1 MNGESKQLD
10 LSNRFFIIIAI
21 LVLGV
26 LIYFVGQMMYQFQSL
41 DQQSMNQITVTGE
54 GKVYVKPDIAL
65 VSLGVKTTGLTT
77 ADVMKKNTEKMN
89 EVIKSIKDNGVDEK
103 DIQTT
108 NYSLSPLYNY
118 TEAAGRVFQGYTLDQ
133 NLDVKIRDFTKVGDI
148 LQWAVSS
155 GANLTSNLQF
165 TVENPEQYK
174 QEARAKAIE
183 QAKAN
188 AMDLVKVSG
197 ITLGKLVNIYENSTY
212 PMYNSTKAIGMG
224 GGVME
229 SAPAPVIQPG
239 QTEIDITVNLTY
251 RVK

>member
-1 MNGESKQLD
+1 METETKKFD

-26 LIYFVGQMMYQFQSL
+26 LVYFVGQMSYQFQAL
-41 DQQSMNQITVTGE
+41 NQQNMNQITVTGE

-65 VSLGVKTTGLTT
+65 VSLGVTTTGSTT
-77 ADVMKKNTEKMN
+77 ADVMERNTQKMN
-89 EVIKSIKDNGVDEK
+89 AVVQAVKDSGVEEK

-118 TEAAGRVFQGYTLDQ
+118 TEAAGRVFQGYTLEQ
-133 NLDVKIRDFTKVGDI
+133 NLQVKIRDFEKVGDI
-148 LQWAVSS
+148 LQQAVSK

-165 TVENPEQYK
+165 TIENPEEFR
-174 QEARAKAIE
+174 QEARTKAIE

-188 AMDLVKVSG
+188 AQNLVKDSG
-197 ITLGKLVNIYENSTY
+197 ITLGKLVNVYENYAY

-224 GGVME
+224 GATMD
-229 SAPAPVIQPG
+229 SAPVPTIQPG
-239 QTEIDITVNLTY
+239 QTEIDVTINLTY

>member
-1 MNGESKQLD
+1 MEGETKQFD

-26 LIYFVGQMMYQFQSL
+26 LVFFVGQMAYQFQSL
-41 DQQSMNQITVTGE
+41 DRQNINQVTVSGQ
-54 GKVYVKPDIAL
+54 GKVYVKPDIAM
-65 VSLGVKTTGLTT
+65 VNLGVTTTGVTT
-77 ADVMKKNTEKMN
+77 ADVIKRNTEKMN
-89 EVIKSIKDNGVDEK
+89 AVIQAVKDSGVEEK

-118 TEAAGRVFQGYTLDQ
+118 TEAAGRIFQGYTLEQ
-133 NLDVKIRDFTKVGDI
+133 NLQVKIRDFAKVGDI
-148 LQWAVSS
+148 LQQAVSK

-165 TVENPEQYK
+165 TIENPEQFK

-188 AMDLVKVSG
+188 ATDLVKASG
-197 ITLGKLVNIYENSTY
+197 IELGKIVNIYENYNY
-212 PMYNSTKAIGMG
+212 PMYDSYKALGMG
-224 GGVME
+224 GASSE
-229 SAPAPVIQPG
+229 SIPSPVIQPG

-251 RVK
+251 RIK